1 MINKIKKIIYKPL
14 INRQQTQLNKQYAV
28 DGLTEEILEKQIQL
42 NIKRHKLN
50 ITDKTEHLH
59 EEYVQ
64 QVIPLDKAK
73 KTYNKTRL
81 RNLKRAKL
89 KQRETELQLQI
100 KNKTDDKIITQ
111 TMNDISK
118 LKIEIKNLTE

>member
-1 MINKIKKIIYKPL
+1 M
-14 INRQQTQLNKQYAV
+14 
-28 DGLTEEILEKQIQL
+28 
-42 NIKRHKLN
+42 
-50 ITDKTEHLH
+50 
-59 EEYVQ
+59 
-64 QVIPLDKAK
+64 DKAK